1 MDQLIPLERAA
12 KMLGVHPKTVR
23 HWDEQG
29 KIRVVRTPGGKRRVP
44 ESEIRRLRGEAP
56 PAPKQRV
63 LAVYGRVSS
72 HDQKAHGDLERQVNH
87 VRAVMEQDAEPPFAE
102 TLTITDVASGL
113 SDRRGGLLRLM
124 TLAREGRVTDLA
136 ITYKDRLTRFG
147 FGYLEQFFTGYG
159 VRIHVVDGGEDKKSL
174 QAELVDDLV
183 SIVTSFSGK
192 LYGLRSHGKARELVS
207 AVKGVVSDAG
217 ELPGQDRR

>member
-1 MDQLIPLERAA
+1 MDQLIPVERAA

-72 HDQKAHGDLERQVNH
+72 HDQKAHGDLERQLAH
-87 VRAVMEQDAEPPFAE
+87 IRSVMEQDAEPQFSE
-102 TLTITDVASGL
+102 VVMITDVASGL
-113 SDRRGGLLRLM
+113 SDRRPGLLRLM
-124 TLAREGRVTDLA
+124 SLAREGRITDLA
-136 ITYKDRLTRFG
+136 ITYRDRLTRFG

-159 VRIHVVDGGEDKKSL
+159 VHIHVVDGREDKKSL
-174 QAELVDDLV
+174 QEELVDDLI

-192 LYGLRSHGKARELVS
+192 LYGLRSQGKARELVS
-207 AVKGVVSDAG
+207 AVKGVVSGAG
-217 ELPGQDRR
+217 ELPSEDQR

>member
-1 MDQLIPLERAA
+1 M
-12 KMLGVHPKTVR
+12 
-23 HWDEQG
+23 
-29 KIRVVRTPGGKRRVP
+29 
-44 ESEIRRLRGEAP
+44 
-56 PAPKQRV
+56 
-63 LAVYGRVSS
+63 
-72 HDQKAHGDLERQVNH
+72 AHI
-87 VRAVMEQDAEPPFAE
+87 RAVMEQSAELAFVE

-113 SDRRGGLLRLM
+113 SDRRTGLLRLM
-124 TLAREGRVTDLA
+124 GLAREDRVTDLA

-159 VRIHVVDGGEDKKSL
+159 VRIHIVDGQEDKKSL
-174 QAELVDDLV
+174 QQELVDDLI

-217 ELPGQDRR
+217 ELPGQGS